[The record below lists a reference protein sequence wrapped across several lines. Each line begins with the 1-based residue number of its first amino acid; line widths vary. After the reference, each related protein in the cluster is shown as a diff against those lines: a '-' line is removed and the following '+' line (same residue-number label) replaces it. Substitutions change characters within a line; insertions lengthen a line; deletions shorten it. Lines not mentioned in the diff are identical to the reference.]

1 MGVILDASPSFT
13 EEQFKKTK
21 EFIMDL
27 ARSIDLESGASRFGL
42 ITNDNQYAKLELAFD
57 LSRGGKQ
64 ELSYIGQKLDGV
76 EQTSKFSLYRVLRKA
91 ESDLFTWKVT
101 KDGRDKVLI
110 ILSNGGYKS
119 KVYEYKPYVK
129 ALEVWTIS
137 LIREALSALL

>member
-1 MGVILDASPSFT
+1 MGVILDASLSFT
-13 EEQFKKTK
+13 KWQFKKTK
-21 EFIMDL
+21 EFVMDL
-27 ARSIDLESGASRFGL
+27 ARSIDLESGASQFGL
-42 ITNDNQYAKLELAFD
+42 ITFNAKAKLELAFD

-91 ESDLFTWKVT
+91 DSDLFTWKVT

-119 KVYEYKPYVK
+119 KLYEYKPYVK